1 MPSTAVREDGFHM
14 RLPPGPPEPA
24 AIQMSEWIVRPTALL
39 RRCHARYGEPFTLK
53 INWSDAPMVFITDP
67 ADIKRVFAAGQDVL
81 RGGESSSVLE
91 PFAGPRSI
99 LLLHGA
105 EHLRQ
110 RRLMLPPFHGEALAR
125 WRDTIAAL
133 AEAELDRWTPGE
145 PVKALRRMQAL
156 TLEVILRVVF
166 GAGDPELRDAIR
178 RTLDMTTSMPRL
190 VAMSLV
196 RKPVGPWLTFMR
208 AVKRLDA
215 LIYER
220 IDARVD
226 DGSVLAVLR
235 SARHED
241 GSPPSREELRDQLVT
256 LLAAGHETTA
266 GALGWAIERLARHP
280 DVLARVRAGDDAYLD
295 AVIKEVLRVRP
306 VLSIVARKTLAPFE
320 VGGWTLPPGVHVT
333 PCIYLTHRRPDL
345 WDDPT
350 AFRPE
355 RFLDGAPEP
364 YAFIPFGG
372 GTRRCLGAAFATLE
386 MREVLNA
393 VAARFEL
400 RPDRP
405 DGERMRRRSITLTP
419 ARGGYVVPEP
429 LASPAARHA
438 DVLPPQPPDREL
450 PDLQSRAAG

>member
-1 MPSTAVREDGFHM
+1 MMGSMP
-14 RLPPGPPEPA
+14 LPPGPREPP
-24 AIQMSEWIVRPTALL
+24 AIQMTEWIVRPTALL
-39 RRCHARYGEPFTLK
+39 RRCHARYGEPFTLR
-53 INWSDAPMVFITDP
+53 IAWSDAPMVLISDP
-67 ADIKRVFAAGQDVL
+67 AEIKRVFAAPQDVL

-91 PFAGPRSI
+91 PFAGPHSI

-125 WRDTIAAL
+125 WRDTIAEL
-133 AEAELDRWTPGE
+133 AHRELDGWTGRVRSLE
-145 PVKALRRMQAL
+145 RMQVL

-166 GAGDPELRDAIR
+166 GTGDPQLRDAIR
-178 RTLDMTTSMPRL
+178 RTLDMTTSLPRL

-196 RKPVGPWLTFMR
+196 RGPVGPWASFNR
-208 AVKRLDA
+208 AVRRLDE

-220 IDARVD
+220 IDADVD
-226 DGSVLAVLR
+226 DGSVLALLR

-241 GSPPSREELRDQLVT
+241 GSPPAREELRDQLVT

-266 GALGWAIERLARHP
+266 GALGWAVERLARHP
-280 DVLARVRAGDDAYLD
+280 EVLARVRASDDAYLD
-295 AVIKEVLRVRP
+295 AVVKEILRTRP
-306 VLSIVARKTLAPFE
+306 VLSIVGRKTLAEFE

-333 PCIYLTHRRPDL
+333 PCIYLTHRRADL
-345 WDDPT
+345 WDEPT

-355 RFLDGAPEP
+355 RFLDGAPDP
-364 YAFIPFGG
+364 YTFIPFGG

-386 MREVLNA
+386 LREVLRA
-393 VAARFEL
+393 AAARFDL
-400 RPDRP
+400 RPDRAE
-405 DGERMRRRSITLTP
+405 GERMRRRSITLTP
-419 ARGGYVVPEP
+419 ARGGYVIPDS
-429 LASPAARHA
+429 LASSAARHA

>member
-1 MPSTAVREDGFHM
+1 MGSM
-14 RLPPGPPEPA
+14 SLPPGPREPA

-53 INWSDAPMVFITDP
+53 IGWSDAPMVLVSDP
-67 ADIKRVFAAGQDVL
+67 ADIKRIFAADPDEL
-81 RGGESSSVLE
+81 RGGASSTVLE

-99 LLLHGA
+99 LVLDGA

-125 WRDTIAAL
+125 WRDTMAAL
-133 AEAELDRWTPGE
+133 AHEELDRWTPGV
-145 PVKALRRMQAL
+145 PIRAHRRMQVL

-166 GAGDPELRDAIR
+166 GTGDPELRDAIR
-178 RTLDMTTSMPRL
+178 RTLDMTTSLPRL

-196 RKPVGPWLTFMR
+196 RKPVGPWAAFMR
-208 AVKRLDA
+208 AVRRLDE
-215 LIYER
+215 LIYAR

-226 DGSVLAVLR
+226 DGSVLDVLR
-235 SARHED
+235 SVRHED
-241 GSPPSREELRDQLVT
+241 GSPPSRAELRDQLVT

-280 DVLARVRAGDDAYLD
+280 EILARVRAGDDAYLD
-295 AVIKEVLRVRP
+295 AVVKEVLRTRP
-306 VLSIVARKTLAPFE
+306 VLSIVGRKTMSEFE
-320 VGGWTLPPGVHVT
+320 VGSWTLPPGVHVT
-333 PCIYLTHRRPDL
+333 PCIYLTHRRADL
-345 WDDPT
+345 WGDPT

-372 GTRRCLGAAFATLE
+372 GTRRCLGASFATLE
-386 MREVLNA
+386 LREVLRA
-393 VAARFEL
+393 VAHRYDL
-400 RPDRP
+400 RPDRAE
-405 DGERMRRRSITLTP
+405 GERMRRRSITLTP
-419 ARGGYVVPEP
+419 ARGGYVIPEP
-429 LASPAARHA
+429 LASPARHA
-438 DVLPPQPPDREL
+438 DVLPSQSPDREL

>member
-1 MPSTAVREDGFHM
+1 MGSMSLT
-14 RLPPGPPEPA
+14 PGPREPA
-24 AIQMSEWIVRPTALL
+24 AFQISEWIVRPTALL
-39 RRCHARYGEPFTLK
+39 RRCHARYGEPFTLR
-53 INWSDAPMVFITDP
+53 IGWSDAPMVLVSNP
-67 ADIKRVFAAGQDVL
+67 ADIKRIFAAGPDVL
-81 RGGESSSVLE
+81 QGGASSSVLE

-99 LLLHGA
+99 LLLDGS

-133 AEAELDRWTPGE
+133 AHAELDGWESGV
-145 PVKALRRMQAL
+145 PVRAHARMQTL

-166 GAGDPELRDAIR
+166 GTGDPELRDAIR

-196 RKPVGPWLTFMR
+196 QKPVGPWAAFMR
-208 AVKRLDA
+208 ALRRLDA
-215 LIYER
+215 MLYER
-220 IDARVD
+220 IDAEVD

-241 GSPPSREELRDQLVT
+241 GSPPSRAELRDQLVT

-266 GALGWAIERLARHP
+266 GALGWALERLSRHP
-280 DVLARVRAGDDAYLD
+280 DVLARAGEDDDYLE

-306 VLSIVARKTLAPFE
+306 VLSIVGRKTRAEFE
-320 VGGWTLPPGVHVT
+320 AGGWTIPPGIHVV
-333 PCIYLTHRRPDL
+333 PCIYLTHRRADL

-355 RFLDGAPEP
+355 RFLNGAPEP

-372 GTRRCLGAAFATLE
+372 GRRRCLGAAFATLE
-386 MREVLNA
+386 MREVLRA
-393 VAARFEL
+393 VATRFALAPE
-400 RPDRP
+400 REE
-405 DGERMRRRSITLTP
+405 GERMRRRSITLTP
-419 ARGGYVVPEP
+419 ARGGYVIPHA
-429 LASPAARHA
+429 LASPPRHA
-438 DVLPPQPPDREL
+438 DVLPSQPPDRDL
-450 PDLQSRAAG
+450 PDQQSRAAG

>member
-1 MPSTAVREDGFHM
+1 MMGSM
-14 RLPPGPPEPA
+14 LPPGPREPA
-24 AIQMSEWIVRPTALL
+24 PIQMSEWIVRPTALL
-39 RRCHARYGEPFTLK
+39 RRCHARYGEPFTLR
-53 INWSDAPMVFITDP
+53 IGWSDAPMVLVSDP
-67 ADIKRVFAAGQDVL
+67 ADIKRIFAADPSVL
-81 RGGESSSVLE
+81 RGGASSSVLE

-99 LLLHGA
+99 LLLDGS

-125 WRDTIAAL
+125 WRETIAAL
-133 AEAELDRWTPGE
+133 AHAELDTWESGTP
-145 PVKALRRMQAL
+145 VRAHVRMQTL

-166 GAGDPELRDAIR
+166 GTGDPELRDAIR

-196 RKPVGPWLTFMR
+196 QRPIGPWATFMR
-208 AVKRLDA
+208 AVRRLDA
-215 LIYER
+215 LLYER
-220 IDARVD
+220 IDAHAD

-241 GSPPSREELRDQLVT
+241 GSPPTREELRDQLVT

-266 GALGWAIERLARHP
+266 GALAWALERLARHP
-280 DVLARVRAGDDAYLD
+280 DVLARARDEDYLE

-306 VLSIVARKTLAPFE
+306 VLSIVGRKTLQPFA
-320 VGGWTLPPGVHVT
+320 VGGWTIPAGIHVV
-333 PCIYLTHRRPDL
+333 PCIYLTHRRADL

-372 GTRRCLGAAFATLE
+372 GRRRCLGAAFATLE
-386 MREVLNA
+386 MREVLRA
-393 VAARFEL
+393 LAARFALAPE
-400 RPDRP
+400 RAE
-405 DGERMRRRSITLTP
+405 GERMRRRSITLTP
-419 ARGGYVVPEP
+419 ARGGYVVPEA
-429 LASPAARHA
+429 LASPPRHA
-438 DVLPPQPPDREL
+438 DVLPPQSPDREL
-450 PDLQSRAAG
+450 PDLQPRAAG

>member
-1 MPSTAVREDGFHM
+1 MP
-14 RLPPGPPEPA
+14 LPPGPPEPA
-24 AIQMSEWIVRPTALL
+24 AIQMYEWVARPTALL
-39 RRCHARYGEPFTLK
+39 RRCQARYGEPFTLK
-53 INWSDAPMVFITDP
+53 IAWSDAPMVFISDP
-67 ADIKRVFAAGQDVL
+67 AEIKRVFAAPQDVL

-91 PFAGPRSI
+91 PFAGPHSI

-110 RRLMLPPFHGEALAR
+110 RKLMLPPFHGEALAR

-133 AEAELDRWTPGE
+133 AHQELDGWTQ
-145 PVKALRRMQAL
+145 PVRSLERMQGL

-166 GAGDPELRDAIR
+166 GSGDPELRDAIR

-196 RKPVGPWLTFMR
+196 QKPVGPWKAFMR
-208 AVKRLDA
+208 AVERLDA

-220 IDARVD
+220 IDAQAD

-241 GSPPSREELRDQLVT
+241 GSPPTREEMRDQLVT

-266 GALGWAIERLARHP
+266 GALAWSLERLSRHP
-280 DVLARVRAGDDAYLD
+280 DVLARVRAGDDEYLD
-295 AVIKEVLRVRP
+295 AVVKEVLRVRP
-306 VLSIVARKTLAPFE
+306 VLSIVARKTLVEYE

-345 WDDPT
+345 WDEPT

-355 RFLDGAPEP
+355 RFLSGAPEP

-386 MREVLNA
+386 MREVLRA
-393 VAARFEL
+393 VAQRFAL
-400 RPDRP
+400 APDRAQ
-405 DGERMRRRSITLTP
+405 GERMRRRSITLTP

-429 LASPAARHA
+429 LASSPRHA
-438 DVLPPQPPDREL
+438 DVLSPQPPDREL

>member
-1 MPSTAVREDGFHM
+1 MMGSMP
-14 RLPPGPPEPA
+14 LPPGPPEPA
-24 AIQMSEWIVRPTALL
+24 ALQMSEWIVRPTALL
-39 RRCHARYGEPFTLK
+39 RRCHARYGEPFTLR
-53 INWSDAPMVFITDP
+53 IGWSDAPMVLVSDP
-67 ADIKRVFAAGQDVL
+67 DDIKRIFAAGPEVL
-81 RGGESSSVLE
+81 AGGASSSVLE

-99 LLLHGA
+99 LLLDGA

-110 RRLMLPPFHGEALAR
+110 RRLMLPPFHGAALAR

-133 AEAELDRWTPGE
+133 AAQELDSWEPGTP
-145 PVKALRRMQAL
+145 VRAHRRMQNL

-166 GAGDPELRDAIR
+166 GTGDPELRDAIR

-190 VAMSLV
+190 IAMSLV
-196 RKPVGPWLTFMR
+196 QRPVGPWVTFMR
-208 AVKRLDA
+208 AVQRLDELLYA
-215 LIYER
+215 R
-220 IDARVD
+220 IDAEVD

-241 GSPPSREELRDQLVT
+241 DTAPSRAELRDQLVT

-266 GALGWAIERLARHP
+266 GALGWALERLARHP
-280 DVLARVRAGDDAYLD
+280 DVLARLRAGDDDYLE

-306 VLSIVARKTLAPFE
+306 VLSIVGRKTLTDFE
-320 VGGWTLPPGVHVT
+320 VGAWTIPPGIHVV
-333 PCIYLTHRRPDL
+333 PCIYLTHRRADL

-372 GTRRCLGAAFATLE
+372 GRRRCLGAAFATLE
-386 MREVLNA
+386 MREVLRA
-393 VAARFEL
+393 VAARFALAPE
-400 RPDRP
+400 RAE
-405 DGERMRRRSITLTP
+405 GERMRRRSITLTP
-419 ARGGYVVPEP
+419 ARSGYVVPHA
-429 LASPAARHA
+429 LASPPCHA
-438 DVLPPQPPDREL
+438 DVLPSQPPDREL

>member
-1 MPSTAVREDGFHM
+1 M
-14 RLPPGPPEPA
+14 R
-24 AIQMSEWIVRPTALL
+24 S
-39 RRCHARYGEPFTLK
+39 
-53 INWSDAPMVFITDP
+53 
-67 ADIKRVFAAGQDVL
+67 
-81 RGGESSSVLE
+81 LE
-91 PFAGPRSI
+91 
-99 LLLHGA
+99 
-105 EHLRQ
+105 
-110 RRLMLPPFHGEALAR
+110 
-125 WRDTIAAL
+125 
-133 AEAELDRWTPGE
+133 
-145 PVKALRRMQAL
+145 RMQAL

-166 GAGDPELRDAIR
+166 GSGDPELRDAIR

-196 RKPVGPWLTFMR
+196 QKPVGPWQAFMR
-208 AVKRLDA
+208 AVERLDA

-220 IDARVD
+220 IDAQAD

-241 GSPPSREELRDQLVT
+241 GSPPTREEMRDQLVT

-266 GALGWAIERLARHP
+266 GALAWSLERLSRHP
-280 DVLARVRAGDDAYLD
+280 DVLARVRAGDDEYLD
-295 AVIKEVLRVRP
+295 AVVKEVLRVRP
-306 VLSIVARKTLAPFE
+306 VLSIVARKTLVEYE

-345 WDDPT
+345 WDEPT

-355 RFLDGAPEP
+355 RFLSGAPEP

-386 MREVLNA
+386 MREVLRA
-393 VAARFEL
+393 VAQRFAL
-400 RPDRP
+400 APDRAQ
-405 DGERMRRRSITLTP
+405 GERMRRRSITLTP

-429 LASPAARHA
+429 LASSPRHA
-438 DVLPPQPPDREL
+438 DVLSPQPPDREL

>member
-1 MPSTAVREDGFHM
+1 MGSM
-14 RLPPGPPEPA
+14 LPPGPSEPA
-24 AIQMSEWIVRPTALL
+24 ALQMSEWIVRPTALL
-39 RRCHARYGEPFTLK
+39 RRCAARYGEPFTLK
-53 INWSDAPMVFITDP
+53 IAWSDAPMVFVSDP
-67 ADIKRVFAAGQDVL
+67 ADVKRVFGADPDVL

-125 WRDTIAAL
+125 WRGTIAEL
-133 AEAELDRWTPGE
+133 AAAELDGWTPGE
-145 PVKALRRMQAL
+145 PVRALRRMQAL

-166 GAGDPELRDAIR
+166 GTGDPELRDAIR

-196 RKPVGPWLTFMR
+196 QKPVGPWNSFMK
-208 AVKRLDA
+208 AVTQLDG

-220 IDARVD
+220 IDRQAD

-235 SARHED
+235 AARHAD
-241 GSPPSREELRDQLVT
+241 GSPPARAELRDQLVT

-266 GALGWAIERLARHP
+266 GALGWALERLARHP
-280 DVLARVRAGDDAYLD
+280 DVLARVRAGDDEYLE

-306 VLSIVARKTLAPFE
+306 VLSIVGRKTLQPFE

-345 WDDPT
+345 WEDPT

-386 MREVLNA
+386 MREVLRA
-393 VAARFEL
+393 MAARFEL
-400 RPDRP
+400 APDRP
-405 DGERMRRRSITLTP
+405 EGERMRRRSITLTP
-419 ARGGYVVPEP
+419 ARGGYVVPKA
-429 LASPAARHA
+429 LASSDASHA

-450 PDLQSRAAG
+450 PDLQSRAAS